1 MRSELMGR
9 EVGSRLNFLQA
20 QASRLEVEGSLSHM
34 RGNQVDLTHRVE
46 KTAAERQAF
55 IEDFRRTAL
64 QELVDTRA
72 KRNAAAEELKKAELR
87 QHMVILTTPVD
98 AVVLEIAHRSVGSVV
113 REAETLFSLVP
124 RDAPL

>member
-1 MRSELMGR
+1 M
-9 EVGSRLNFLQA
+9 
-20 QASRLEVEGSLSHM
+20 
-34 RGNQVDLTHRVE
+34 
-46 KTAAERQAF
+46 
-55 IEDFRRTAL
+55 
-64 QELVDTRA
+64 DTRA